1 MDGMSAV
8 VITDRQ
14 NRIIKVNNEFTR
26 LSGYTFEDVKGKQ
39 PSILLLD
46 YTKSNSIC
54 RCGKLCKTMAYG
66 KVK

>member
-39 PSILLLD
+39 PSIFASGLHKVEF
-46 YTKSNSIC
+46 YMQMW
-54 RCGKLCKTMAYG
+54 KLCKTMAYG

>member
-1 MDGMSAV
+1 MVTLLKMS
-8 VITDRQ
+8 
-14 NRIIKVNNEFTR
+14 KVSSRPF
-26 LSGYTFEDVKGKQ
+26 
-39 PSILLLD
+39 LLLD